1 MREIRKIY
9 FGEKR
14 RQFRRYLGKVGLAY
28 GLAVAV
34 GLVSRIFSDQKKH
47 KQAQ

>member
-14 RQFRRYLGKVGLAY
+14 RQFRRYLSKVGLAY
-28 GLAVAV
+28 GLAIAV
-34 GLVSRIFSDQKKH
+34 GLITRIFADQKKETR
-47 KQAQ
+47 